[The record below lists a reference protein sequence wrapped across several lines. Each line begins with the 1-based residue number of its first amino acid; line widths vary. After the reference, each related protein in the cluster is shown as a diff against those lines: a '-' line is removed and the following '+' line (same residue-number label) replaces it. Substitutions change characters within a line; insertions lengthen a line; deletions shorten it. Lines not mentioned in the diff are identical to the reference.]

1 VGFYLRKSISVGPFR
16 FNLSQSGIGVSTGF
30 KGFRI
35 GTGPRGNYVHMGRGG
50 LYFRATLPSG
60 SHRVPNSPT
69 ALPPVT
75 PTGDGLE
82 EIESGSTLRMID
94 SSSAALLEEINSK
107 ARKVRLWPLALV
119 VSVVIVGGLAAL
131 QAPVWMFCVLGP
143 LCSGGIYLAS
153 LRDRLS
159 KTVVLFYEMEP
170 QFEEAYQQLHST
182 FDQMRTC
189 HRTWHVEARGDVHSL
204 YEWKTSGG
212 ASSIIR
218 RKSVVFRQGAPPYFK
233 TNVVVPV
240 VPAGRQ
246 TIYFFPDRLLVY
258 ASEGVGAVAYD
269 ALEVGWGD
277 SRFIEEGGVPSDAQ
291 VVDKTWRYVNK
302 SGGPDRRFNNNCEIP
317 IALYGVVQ
325 FSSSSGL
332 REVFQLSRT
341 GIGPQFEKAVQRVA
355 DVLRKRAEVVASGF
369 MRCPCNNCSGHIE
382 FPEGGVGQT
391 IACPHC
397 GLDTVLFRP
406 AVIGAS

>member
-1 VGFYLRKSISVGPFR
+1 VGFYLRKSVSVGPFR

-30 KGFRI
+30 KGFRV

-60 SHRVPNSPT
+60 SRRIPNSLN
-69 ALPPVT
+69 ASPPPDLSGEV
-75 PTGDGLE
+75 LE

-94 SSSAALLEEINSK
+94 SSSATLLEEISSK
-107 ARKVRLWPLALV
+107 ARKTRLWPFALAASL
-119 VSVVIVGGLAAL
+119 VIVGGLAAL
-131 QAPVWMFCVLGP
+131 QAPVWVLCVLGP
-143 LCSGGIYLAS
+143 LCCGGVYLAS

-170 QFEEAYQQLHST
+170 QFEEAYQQLHNA

-189 HRTWHVEARGDVHSL
+189 HRTWHVEARGDVHTL

-218 RKSVVFRQGAPPYFK
+218 RKSVVFRKGAPPYFK

-246 TIYFFPDRLLVY
+246 TIYFFPDRVLVY
-258 ASEGVGAVAYD
+258 APEGVGAVAYD
-269 ALEVGWGD
+269 TLEVGWGD

-317 IALYGVVQ
+317 ITLYGVVQ
-325 FSSSSGL
+325 FSSALGL

-341 GIGPQFEKAVQRVA
+341 GIGPQFEKAAQSVAGVLRQRV
-355 DVLRKRAEVVASGF
+355 EFVASGF

-382 FPEGGVGQT
+382 FPSDGLGQT
-391 IACPHC
+391 VTCPHC
-397 GLDTVLFRP
+397 GMETLLFKP
-406 AVIGAS
+406 SVAVN